1 MRPYRDSLIILGGGV
16 LIGVIM
22 FVIVASVITTKAGL
36 AVGGTFVATGALLG
50 VTALPTRQRRS

>member
-1 MRPYRDSLIILGGGV
+1 MGRYRDSLIIFGGGV

-22 FVIVASVITTKAGL
+22 FAIVASVITTNAGL